1 METMNNNRFEEK
13 QAVELA
19 IGSFAISTFL
29 FLLYL
34 ISNESST
41 VFVIAWPF
49 ALAAIVLNAIML
61 FHLTEK
67 FIHLPLQRKQ
77 LGFKIL
83 LLLSNIPITFL
94 YYLIVM
100 KS

>member
-1 METMNNNRFEEK
+1 MKTIHKPFEEK
-13 QAVELA
+13 QSIELA
-19 IGSFAISTFL
+19 VGTFIISTLL
-29 FLLYL
+29 FLLYI
-34 ISNESST
+34 ISKENSI

-49 ALAAIVLNAIML
+49 ALFSIIVNAIMF

-67 FIHLPLQRKQ
+67 FIHLPLQRKDI
-77 LGFKIL
+77 GIKIL
-83 LLLSNIPITFL
+83 ILLSNIPITFL